1 MPQKRI
7 MLNISLIQIQ
17 YLIALDEHRNF
28 IKAAEASFVTQP
40 TLSMQIK
47 KLEEE
52 LGVVLFDRSHQPIKP
67 TAIGKKIIDQARL
80 IYKETA
86 HIENILKDFTG
97 DVSGTLKIG
106 ILPTVSGS
114 LVPRLISQIAKH
126 YPDLKLHI
134 TELLTGQI
142 MDELN
147 ANRLDV
153 GIVST
158 PLHNDAFIERV
169 LYLEKFRIYLNPK
182 HPAYHKRSLDVEDL
196 LLDKIWLLSEGNCF
210 RTQSINLCALPEER
224 LNHLALT
231 YESGSMQTLKK
242 IVDLEGGATI
252 MPEWEAGEL
261 DDESLNNVRALK
273 TDNAGR
279 EVGLIYTKYYAKEN
293 IINKL
298 EELIKKSLPNYVA
311 ENRGLEIIEM

>member
-1 MPQKRI
+1 

-67 TAIGKKIIDQARL
+67 TAIGQKIIDQAKL
-80 IYKETA
+80 IFKETA

-97 DVSGTLKIG
+97 DISGTLKIG
-106 ILPTVSGS
+106 VLPTISSS
-114 LVPRLISQIAKH
+114 LIPRLISQIAKK
-126 YPDLKLHI
+126 YPDLKLQISEMLTSQI
-134 TELLTGQI
+134 TE
-142 MDELN
+142 ELD

-158 PLHNDAFIERV
+158 PLHNPSFIEKP
-169 LYLEKFRIYLNPK
+169 LYVEKFRLYLNPK
-182 HPAYHKRSLDVEDL
+182 HPAYSKNSLDADDL
-196 LLDKIWLLSEGNCF
+196 LSDKIWLLSEGNCF

-261 DDESLNNVRALK
+261 DSDSLDNVRAFK
-273 TDNAGR
+273 SDHAGR

-293 IINKL
+293 IIQKL
-298 EELIKKSLPNYVA
+298 EEMIKDSLPKYVS
-311 ENRGLEIIEM
+311 ENKNLEIIEM